1 MTLQVIV
8 GIFFISSFVFDSMW
22 IKQFFFKILFS
33 VCQLFLTELEWCFC
47 PTEDLAIIISVFH
60 SLGFQYVSK
69 LNRKLVTF
77 LTIHYIILN
86 LHKLKKKS
94 GNILHQNVFRW
105 RPCKPSR
112 GFGQKVTHTYKLNV
126 YISFAIFFI
135 FGKSFLNYL
144 MVSDVI

>member
-8 GIFFISSFVFDSMW
+8 GLFFISSFVFDSMW

-60 SLGFQYVSK
+60 SLGFQYVNK

-86 LHKLKKKS
+86 LHKLKKNLEIFYIKMCLDGGLVS
-94 GNILHQNVFRW
+94 PLGVLDKKLHTRINW
-105 RPCKPSR
+105 
-112 GFGQKVTHTYKLNV
+112 TYT
-126 YISFAIFFI
+126 
-135 FGKSFLNYL
+135 
-144 MVSDVI
+144 

>member
-86 LHKLKKKS
+86 LHKLKKNLEIFYIKMCLDGGLVS
-94 GNILHQNVFRW
+94 PLGVLDKKLHTRINW
-105 RPCKPSR
+105 
-112 GFGQKVTHTYKLNV
+112 TYT
-126 YISFAIFFI
+126 
-135 FGKSFLNYL
+135 
-144 MVSDVI
+144 